1 MSIET
6 SQPIAALTGSVQQ
19 KASQAAFDKHITE
32 MSSGAKVK
40 RPIQTPSG
48 TLMEEKGQPDTTSIS
63 RPGIVALQ
71 TTQNVGSESVIR
83 DQDSAGQAL
92 AYTQSQITGYPD
104 QATLAQGNQTPQQVL
119 ALETDLG

>member
-19 KASQAAFDKHITE
+19 KTSQAAFNKQITE
-32 MSSGAKVK
+32 TSSGTKAR
-40 RPIQTPSG
+40 RPVQTPPG
-48 TLMEEKGQPDTTSIS
+48 TVMEESQPDTTSIS
-63 RPGIVALQ
+63 RSGIVALE

-83 DQDSAGQAL
+83 DKDSADQAL
-92 AYTQSQITGYPD
+92 AYTESQITAFPD

-119 ALETDLG
+119 ALETF

>member
-19 KASQAAFDKHITE
+19 KTSQAAFNKQITE
-32 MSSGAKVK
+32 TSSGTKAR
-40 RPIQTPSG
+40 RPVQTPLG
-48 TLMEEKGQPDTTSIS
+48 TVAEEGQSDSTSIS
-63 RPGIVALQ
+63 RSGIVALE

-83 DQDSAGQAL
+83 DKNSADQAL
-92 AYTQSQITGYPD
+92 AYTESQITTYPD

-119 ALETDLG
+119 ALETF